1 MFPMAR
7 SFAAGSFALTALLT
21 STATTTTATTTK
33 TTTATTA
40 TTATT
45 KTATTKTATT
55 KTASTNTAAT
65 ATTAATPTP
74 TAHFTVNL
82 RGSYAAARAVGF
94 NVFDVSGSTSNPA
107 GVKTKLNALP
117 AGSKA
122 MIWVGNLGKKAG
134 VQGFTRAQFQAQVN
148 ALATD
153 PRVFGYFIAD
163 EPHPILFPTVVAE
176 IRARADYLRA
186 KAPAQKSFIVV
197 LDGSKYCNGTLG
209 CEYAA
214 LAPSK
219 SHVDVVGVDS
229 YPCHLGAPCD
239 FTKIPQRVNAAIK
252 AGIPRG
258 QIAPVYQS
266 FGQEGATN
274 PYYRTPTA
282 AELQKMLDTWKAN
295 LPAPVMDYAYSWGTQ
310 TSSPQALINHPELQ
324 RVARTHNAG

>member
-1 MFPMAR
+1 MFPMTL
-7 SFAAGSFALTALLT
+7 SFAAANFALTALLT
-21 STATTTTATTTK
+21 SAGTPTTATTTRTVTTATTTTAT
-33 TTTATTA
+33 
-40 TTATT
+40 
-45 KTATTKTATT
+45 
-55 KTASTNTAAT
+55 
-65 ATTAATPTP
+65 ATTAATA

-82 RGSYAAARAVGF
+82 RGSYTTARSMGF

-107 GVKTKLNALP
+107 SVKTKLNALP

-122 MIWVGNLGKKAG
+122 MIWVGNLGKKSG

-295 LPAPVMDYAYSWGTQ
+295 LPAPVMDYAYSWGIQ

-324 RVARTHNAG
+324 RVARAHNAG

>member
-1 MFPMAR
+1 MFPMAL
-7 SFAAGSFALTALLT
+7 SFTAGSFALTALLAPA
-21 STATTTTATTTK
+21 ATTTTATPTKTVTTTK
-33 TTTATTA
+33 TITATTS
-40 TTATT
+40 TTSTATT
-45 KTATTKTATT
+45 STT
-55 KTASTNTAAT
+55 TAAT
-65 ATTAATPTP
+65 A

-82 RGSYAAARAVGF
+82 HQSYTTAQSMGF
-94 NVFDVSGSTSNPA
+94 NVFDVAGSNTNPA
-107 GVKTKLNALP
+107 GVKTKLAALP

-122 MIWVGNLGKKAG
+122 IIWVGNLGKTAG

-153 PRVFGYFIAD
+153 PRVYGYFIAD

-176 IRARADYLRA
+176 IAARADYLRA

-209 CEYAA
+209 CEYGA

-239 FTKIPQRVNAAIK
+239 FNKIPERVNAAIK

-282 AELQKMLDTWKAN
+282 AELQTMLDTWKAN
-295 LPAPVMDYAYSWGTQ
+295 LPAPVLDYAYSWGTQ

-324 RVARTHNAG
+324 SVVKAHNAG

>member
-1 MFPMAR
+1 MFPMAL
-7 SFAAGSFALTALLT
+7 SFIAGSFALTALLAPA
-21 STATTTTATTTK
+21 ATTTTATPTKTVTTTK
-33 TTTATTA
+33 TITATTS
-40 TTATT
+40 TATT
-45 KTATTKTATT
+45 STT
-55 KTASTNTAAT
+55 TAAT
-65 ATTAATPTP
+65 A

-82 RGSYAAARAVGF
+82 HQSYTTAQSMGF
-94 NVFDVSGSTSNPA
+94 NVFDVAGSNTNPA
-107 GVKTKLNALP
+107 GVKTKLDALP

-122 MIWVGNLGKKAG
+122 MIWVGNLGKTAG

-153 PRVFGYFIAD
+153 PRVYGYFIAD

-176 IRARADYLRA
+176 IAARADYLRA

-209 CEYAA
+209 CEYGA

-239 FTKIPQRVNAAIK
+239 FNKIPERVNAAIK

-282 AELQKMLDTWKAN
+282 AELQTMLDTWKAN
-295 LPAPVMDYAYSWGTQ
+295 LPAPVLDYAYSWGTQ

-324 RVARTHNAG
+324 SVVKAHNAG